1 MILNK
6 DQDISPLLKLYD
18 QLAQNT
24 MFKLPSKEILKLDQ
38 TVFTKVL
45 EKFRMAHKVEL
56 KWLKHSLEKETK
68 DYI

>member
-1 MILNK
+1 
-6 DQDISPLLKLYD
+6 
-18 QLAQNT
+18 